1 MRLAHPSLSEENPAM
16 TSSSPP
22 QPPPGGQPSEPG
34 HQPPPGYSQQ
44 PPPGYGQQPP
54 PGYGQQPP
62 PGYGQQPPPGYGA
75 PVPSALPPGY
85 AQQSPP
91 GYGQPPQQPGQ
102 NPFAHPQGAGSG
114 VSFDAKRLTMASY
127 VIAGLTVLY
136 LILSFFTWYDL
147 GNEQFLGVDFNVSGW
162 TGSGQVKT
170 AFFLFLLAT
179 VWELLPAFTD
189 LKLGFPRSWVT
200 VGLAALGFVLTL
212 VAWIDT
218 FKWNFSIF
226 ALLGMLTAT
235 AILVFSVL
243 ALLPQLR
250 NRPALPGGLA
260 SAAQWA
266 NEPGR
271 DFGQQPGQPTGPGSY
286 GQPPAY
292 GQPTQQQFAPPPPP
306 PAPSGPPPAYGPPS
320 GGPSGPPPGAP
331 PAAGGATA
339 AGEGSPEHPAG
350 S

>member
-1 MRLAHPSLSEENPAM
+1 M

-22 QPPPGGQPSEPG
+22 PPPPGGQPSEPG
-34 HQPPPGYSQQ
+34 HQPPPGY
-44 PPPGYGQQPP
+44 GQQPP
-54 PGYGQQPP
+54 PGYGQPPP
-62 PGYGQQPPPGYGA
+62 PGYGQQLPPGYGQPPPGYGA
-75 PVPSALPPGY
+75 PAPSAPPPGY
-85 AQQSPP
+85 AQQPPP

-179 VWELLPAFTD
+179 VWEALPAFTD

-250 NRPALPGGLA
+250 TGPALPGGLA

-266 NEPGR
+266 NQPGR

-306 PAPSGPPPAYGPPS
+306 PAPSGPPPAYGPPT

>member
-1 MRLAHPSLSEENPAM
+1 M

-22 QPPPGGQPSEPG
+22 PPPPGGQPSEPG
-34 HQPPPGYSQQ
+34 HQPPPGY
-44 PPPGYGQQPP
+44 GQQPP
-54 PGYGQQPP
+54 PGYGQPPP
-62 PGYGQQPPPGYGA
+62 PGYGQQLPPGYGQPPPGYGA
-75 PVPSALPPGY
+75 PAPSAPPPGY
-85 AQQSPP
+85 AQQPPP

-179 VWELLPAFTD
+179 VWEVLPAFTD

-250 NRPALPGGLA
+250 TGPALPGGLA

-266 NEPGR
+266 NQPGR

-306 PAPSGPPPAYGPPS
+306 PAPSGPPPAYGPPT

>member
-1 MRLAHPSLSEENPAM
+1 M

-22 QPPPGGQPSEPG
+22 PPPPGGQPSEPG
-34 HQPPPGYSQQ
+34 HQPPPGY
-44 PPPGYGQQPP
+44 GQQPP
-54 PGYGQQPP
+54 PGYGQPPP
-62 PGYGQQPPPGYGA
+62 PGYGQQLPPGYGQPPPGYGA
-75 PVPSALPPGY
+75 PAPSAPPPGY
-85 AQQSPP
+85 AQQPPPGYAQQPPP

-179 VWELLPAFTD
+179 VWEVLPAFTD

-250 NRPALPGGLA
+250 TGPALPGGLA
-260 SAAQWA
+260 GAAQLA
-266 NEPGR
+266 NQPGR

-306 PAPSGPPPAYGPPS
+306 PAPSGPPPAYGPPT

>member
-1 MRLAHPSLSEENPAM
+1 M

-22 QPPPGGQPSEPG
+22 PPPPGGQPSEPG
-34 HQPPPGYSQQ
+34 HQPPPGY
-44 PPPGYGQQPP
+44 GQQPP
-54 PGYGQQPP
+54 PGYGQPPP
-62 PGYGQQPPPGYGA
+62 PGYGQQLPPGYGQPPPGYGA
-75 PVPSALPPGY
+75 PAPSAPPPGY
-85 AQQSPP
+85 AQQPPP

-179 VWELLPAFTD
+179 VWEVLPAFTD

-250 NRPALPGGLA
+250 TGPALPGGLA
-260 SAAQWA
+260 GAAQWA
-266 NEPGR
+266 NQPGR

-320 GGPSGPPPGAP
+320 GGPPGGPSGPPPGAP

>member
-1 MRLAHPSLSEENPAM
+1 M

-22 QPPPGGQPSEPG
+22 PPPPGGQPSEPG
-34 HQPPPGYSQQ
+34 HQPPPGY
-44 PPPGYGQQPP
+44 GQQPP
-54 PGYGQQPP
+54 PGYGQPPP
-62 PGYGQQPPPGYGA
+62 PGYGQQLPPGYGQPPPGYGA
-75 PVPSALPPGY
+75 PAPSAPPPGY
-85 AQQSPP
+85 AQQPPP

-179 VWELLPAFTD
+179 VWEALPAFTD

-250 NRPALPGGLA
+250 TGPALPGGLA
-260 SAAQWA
+260 GAAQWA
-266 NEPGR
+266 NQPGR

-306 PAPSGPPPAYGPPS
+306 PAPSGPPPAYGPPT